1 MSNSSA
7 NDSQSADASQA
18 ASDRAKP
25 DQQATANQDQSST
38 LSFDAINDTGHA
50 DHQGATLESDVLAG
64 SANSTLELEQLRA
77 QLKSAQEQLLRGMAD
92 MENMRK
98 RTAIE
103 VSNAHKYAVESFAE
117 ALVPVLDSLEL
128 SLKVDKPTVETLKE
142 GAEATLRLLHAAF
155 ERNHLQAIEP
165 VGERFDPNR
174 HQAISM
180 VSGSSVSPPVSP
192 NHVVTVLQKGYLI
205 HDRVLRPALVTV
217 AQA

>member
-1 MSNSSA
+1 MSNPSA
-7 NDSQSADASQA
+7 NESQPADAGRA
-18 ASDRAKP
+18 ASDKAKP
-25 DQQATANQDQSST
+25 DPQTTASQDQSST
-38 LSFDAINDTGHA
+38 LSFEALNDT
-50 DHQGATLESDVLAG
+50 DHVDQQGAMLDSDVQAG
-64 SANSTLELEQLRA
+64 SAHPTPELEQLRA

-103 VSNAHKYAVESFAE
+103 VTNAHKYAVESFAE